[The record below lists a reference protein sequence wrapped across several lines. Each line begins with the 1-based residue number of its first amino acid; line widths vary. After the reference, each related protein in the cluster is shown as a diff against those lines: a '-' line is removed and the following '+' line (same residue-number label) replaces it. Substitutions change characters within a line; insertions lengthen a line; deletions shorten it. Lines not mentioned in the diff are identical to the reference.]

1 MDNYIQANTYFGTIV
16 FTCLSFMKL
25 YLSFPSLGRLK
36 AFYQSSSRNKVA
48 FQDIMNVSPNILAKN
63 WNFKTLRCDFLNER
77 TLITTTLISF
87 CHSKT
92 LVPFCLWKKRPE
104 NAFLTLIVNYPKIT
118 QKNKLYHPKQ
128 Q

>member
-1 MDNYIQANTYFGTIV
+1 MDNVYSGKYLFWHY
-16 FTCLSFMKL
+16 CLHLSFV
-25 YLSFPSLGRLK
+25 YETVSQFSLAREIK
-36 AFYQSSSRNKVA
+36 AFYQSSSWNKVA

-104 NAFLTLIVNYPKIT
+104 NAFLTLIVNYPKII

>member
-1 MDNYIQANTYFGTIV
+1 MDNVYSGKYLFWHY
-16 FTCLSFMKL
+16 CLHLSFV
-25 YLSFPSLGRLK
+25 YETVSQFSLAREIK
-36 AFYQSSSRNKVA
+36 AFYQSSSGNKVA

-87 CHSKT
+87 CHLKT

-104 NAFLTLIVNYPKIT
+104 NAFLTLIVNYPKII